1 MVEIDPGGETP
12 RTLEQAPEVETR
24 LIEVEDRER
33 EGCSRIRDIAVV
45 EEVVEPVGRVGQ
57 VAAMGSVLYE
67 AVVRAICTRPV
78 MEVEGCHT
86 RTMGITS
93 TNLW

>member
-1 MVEIDPGGETP
+1 MVEIDLGAETP
-12 RTLEQAPEVETR
+12 RTLARAPEAEAR

-33 EGCSRIRDIAVV
+33 EECSRTRDIAVA
-45 EEVVEPVGRVGQ
+45 EEVVEPVARVGQ

-67 AVVRAICTRPV
+67 AVARAICTRP
-78 MEVEGCHT
+78 EVEEEGCPT
-86 RTMGITS
+86 RTMEITS